1 MLTKIRRGAVEDALP
16 VVFHGP
22 MGQKAKVCVHPRRL
36 ERWHFLSR
44 TLLHP
49 MPGPCG
55 AQCELNGNKS
65 SMREW
70 GEQGNRKLGK
80 WIFLFW
86 PCSRTVLVSH
96 VLLSQRSPTSRPC
109 CPPPASASV
118 SLQCP
123 FLLPWPL
130 GTKSVTPLQQVDGVP
145 GSHGHPCSSS
155 VTHSGVK
162 NHRSWKVSFQSAEL
176 FDFLSQQCSFP
187 WLQFVPQ
194 PKIAVRHAHCVCG
207 GTTSHPACM
216 QTNKLFCRTR
226 MLETIATSCNRCLSS
241 AATEVRPTMS
251 SQTRIFT
258 KFGVRSRSVCAGAP
272 WYCYF
277 NQ

>member
-1 MLTKIRRGAVEDALP
+1 MNKIRRGAVEDALP

-49 MPGPCG
+49 MPRPPG

-70 GEQGNRKLGK
+70 GEQGNRKLGR

-96 VLLSQRSPTSRPC
+96 VLLSQRSPTSHPC

-130 GTKSVTPLQQVDGVP
+130 GTKSVTSLQQVDGVP

-162 NHRSWKVSFQSAEL
+162 NHKSWKVSFQSAEL
-176 FDFLSQQCSFP
+176 FDFL
-187 WLQFVPQ
+187 
-194 PKIAVRHAHCVCG
+194 
-207 GTTSHPACM
+207 
-216 QTNKLFCRTR
+216 
-226 MLETIATSCNRCLSS
+226 
-241 AATEVRPTMS
+241 
-251 SQTRIFT
+251 
-258 KFGVRSRSVCAGAP
+258 
-272 WYCYF
+272 
-277 NQ
+277 